1 MNRRVK
7 FDFEIYFTNSGSI
20 KGEDFR
26 HDIAEDDIASS
37 KQYLPQELHHFI
49 LRLFSFSMYF

>member
-7 FDFEIYFTNSGSI
+7 FDFEIYFTNGGI

-26 HDIAEDDIASS
+26 LDIAEDDIASL
-37 KQYLPQELHHFI
+37 K
-49 LRLFSFSMYF
+49 